1 MSYRSYSDKDSN
13 NITNSRNDQSHG
25 KILTEGGTKM
35 SQESNKPS
43 GKKKKTL
50 TAKLYKTQT
59 GAVVSEKLKERNKH
73 NNKIKR
79 AIFKVIEDEPRT
91 VPEISL
97 ETGIPS
103 HEVLWHVATSLRY
116 RLVEPVEKTDED
128 YWRYRLI
135 K

>member
-1 MSYRSYSDKDSN
+1 MSQEN
-13 NITNSRNDQSHG
+13 NETSTKKK
-25 KILTEGGTKM
+25 KILTAK
-35 SQESNKPS
+35 QY
-43 GKKKKTL
+43 KK
-50 TAKLYKTQT
+50 QS
-59 GAVVSEKLKERNKH
+59 GAVVSEKLKEQNKY
-73 NNKIKR
+73 NNKVRR
-79 AIFKVIEDEPRT
+79 AILKAMEGEPKT

-128 YWRYRLI
+128 YWKYKLI